1 MKRAA
6 LLVFAAAIAHAD
18 VAQLPPP
25 TLPTLS
31 ERLANGL
38 TVIVQ
43 EDDSVSSVVVHV
55 RYDGGIADEDEAHA
69 GYSHL
74 VEKLFFLGSV
84 HVKAGEV
91 EQRIDAA
98 GGFASSTTDADRV
111 SLYEQVP
118 AGGLELALWLEAER
132 MAGLADGITDAGLAA
147 ARDAIAAEVRAAYED
162 EPYALVDREVSRALW
177 PERVDPLVV
186 PTPTRDSVR
195 AYVRERF
202 VPANATIAI
211 VGHVDAARTL
221 SLAQTY
227 FGWIPG
233 GARRVVQATTVEPLH
248 QMVRRTVAAPDPKIV
263 VAYRLNKLDAEDALA
278 VAVGARMIER
288 AGGGHDADVQVELVR
303 SGQGGELRITARP
316 RPGEDLIKDTSP
328 ITVIADRLGS
338 TDPPSD
344 QVRAAA
350 ASLDRDFLV
359 ALEGLT
365 YRADALAAGLPID
378 LRRGELRMI
387 SPEQIKRSAAYW
399 LAKTASVTIIG
410 IPEKR

>member
-6 LLVFAAAIAHAD
+6 LLVFAVTIARAD

-25 TLPTLS
+25 TVPTLS
-31 ERLANGL
+31 ETLANGL

-43 EDDSVSSVVVHV
+43 NDDSVSSVVVHV
-55 RYDGGIADEDEAHA
+55 RYDGGIADEDAAHA

-74 VEKLFFLGSV
+74 VEKLFFQGTV
-84 HVKAGEV
+84 HTKAGEL

-111 SLYEQVP
+111 SLYEQIP

-132 MAGLADGITDAGLAA
+132 MAGLADGLTDAGLAA
-147 ARDAIAAEVRAAYED
+147 ARAAIAAEVRAAYED
-162 EPYALVDREVSRALW
+162 EPYGLVDRAVSRALW

-186 PTPTRDSVR
+186 PKATRDSVR

-221 SLAQTY
+221 RLARKY

-233 GARRVVQATTVEPLH
+233 GTRRVVQPSPVEPLH
-248 QMVRRTVAAPDPKIV
+248 AAVSHALTDPDPKIV

-278 VAVGARMIER
+278 LAVGARIVER
-288 AGGGHDADVQVELVR
+288 TWAGHDADVQVELVR
-303 SGQGGELRITARP
+303 GGHGGELRITARP
-316 RPGEDLIKDTSP
+316 RPGEQLVKDTPS
-328 ITVIADRLGS
+328 ITYIADRLGRS
-338 TDPPSD
+338 DLPYD

-350 ASLDRDFLV
+350 ASLDRDLLI

-365 YRADALAAGLPID
+365 YRADALASGLPID
-378 LRRGELRMI
+378 LRRGELRSV
-387 SPEQIKRSAAYW
+387 SPEAIKRAAAYW
-399 LAKTASVTIIG
+399 LPKSASVTIIG
-410 IPEKR
+410 EPEKR